1 MPNAEPFATATE
13 PTSTGPSPVLVI
25 AYGDDYHR
33 GAAAALYAYAQIVAD
48 TPIGEPGSAGGA
60 ADPDGR
66 AVGEADAIAWDKAT
80 AVLDASDKSAL
91 DAAIAAIIADPAV
104 QVLGVA
110 EMRSEVVM
118 ILRGYASS
126 HELARDTCLHDHY
139 HGVGGPCPRS
149 AT

>member
-1 MPNAEPFATATE
+1 MPNPEQTAITSATSCTR
-13 PTSTGPSPVLVI
+13 PSPVLVV
-25 AYGDDYHR
+25 AYGDEYHR
-33 GAAAALYAYAQIVAD
+33 SAAAALYAYAQVVAD
-48 TPIGEPGSAGGA
+48 IPIGDPGSVWGA
-60 ADPDGR
+60 ANPDAR
-66 AVGEADAIAWDKAT
+66 SVGKVDAAAWDKVT
-80 AVLDASDKSAL
+80 AALDASDKSAL
-91 DAAIAAIIADPAV
+91 DAAMAAIIADTAV

-139 HGVGGPCPRS
+139 HRFGEPCPRS